1 MAKKKTEQLV
11 LTRKV
16 SDFNPVDY
24 LETGTQIETNE
35 FGQEITKKVKYLPAW
50 ARQLWFN
57 LYVEETKKVMSLTTE
72 LQKFSN
78 NMIIQKATLTEVLF
92 PGTENQMTFP
102 VATGQASAY
111 QDSDPSALARCET
124 IAKARC
130 LGSAGFSIRE
140 EQMFDEG
147 EKPVDGPLIDRRS
160 AVKADSDVTGDA
172 KPKTSRKKKTNKP
185 KEEEVQEVPAID
197 EAQPEHLF
205 PPVVEDDE
213 SEPDTTDV
221 ILSDDEKHLEKC
233 LMANFPYGSFR
244 GQNVIDVIDNPG
256 FITFV
261 KKMKGRDY
269 KNNLV
274 SDDLTLNELIATLCR
289 YLDDPTPDDRAT
301 ILDTIKRMRSI

>member
-24 LETGTQIETNE
+24 LETGTQIVTDE

-102 VATGQASAY
+102 VATGQASAC
-111 QDSDPSALARCET
+111 QDSDPSALERCET

-140 EQMFDEG
+140 EQMLMR
-147 EKPVDGPLIDRRS
+147 EKSPL
-160 AVKADSDVTGDA
+160 TG
-172 KPKTSRKKKTNKP
+172 
-185 KEEEVQEVPAID
+185 
-197 EAQPEHLF
+197 
-205 PPVVEDDE
+205 
-213 SEPDTTDV
+213 
-221 ILSDDEKHLEKC
+221 LS
-233 LMANFPYGSFR
+233 
-244 GQNVIDVIDNPG
+244 
-256 FITFV
+256 
-261 KKMKGRDY
+261 
-269 KNNLV
+269 
-274 SDDLTLNELIATLCR
+274 LTVGVR
-289 YLDDPTPDDRAT
+289 
-301 ILDTIKRMRSI
+301 

>member
-24 LETGTQIETNE
+24 LETGTQIVTDE

-111 QDSDPSALARCET
+111 QDSDPSALERCET

-160 AVKADSDVTGDA
+160 AVKADSDVTGEA
-172 KPKTSRKKKTNKP
+172 KPKTSKKKKADKP
-185 KEEEVQEVPAID
+185 KAEEVKEVP
-197 EAQPEHLF
+197 ETEETQPEHLF
-205 PPVVEDDE
+205 PPVVEDDDA
-213 SEPDTTDV
+213 EPNTTEV
-221 ILSDDEKHLEKC
+221 VLSDDEKHLEKC
-233 LMANFPYGSFR
+233 LLANFPYGSFR